1 MSAAASSHQIVL
13 GIDGYRQRVP
23 ELWQRKRTHRMWHQ
37 EIQQSLVCSVM
48 SDNFPRTTGQ
58 NRSGHVNG
66 GSCQERSVEFP
77 V

>member
-23 ELWQRKRTHRMWHQ
+23 ELWQRKRTHGMWQQ

-48 SDNFPRTTGQ
+48 SDNLRRTTGQ
-58 NRSGHVNG
+58 NRSEQVNG
-66 GSCQERSVEFP
+66 GSCQEHSADFP